1 MKKKEAQELA
11 IDRSR
16 IVMEH
21 IAQIL
26 SDNLQVHAKMDFTH
40 AQIDNQNMC
49 VLNIDV
55 PERNFIRY
63 INLGIT
69 YDHHFIL
76 NEQIL
81 KDVLENFLDS
91 NTIGFSYYYYK
102 HTILGDRFYGFNAF
116 NTNGSV
122 IEINLPANEKSIEQY
137 NNRLQEINDTLKD
150 TPKKSI

>member
-11 IDRSR
+11 LDRSR
-16 IVMEH
+16 IVMEY

-26 SDNLQVHAKMDFTH
+26 SDSLQVHANMEFTH

-49 VLNIDV
+49 TLNIDV
-55 PERNFIRY
+55 PERNFIRH

-69 YDHHFIL
+69 YDHYLIL
-76 NEQIL
+76 SEQIL
-81 KDVLENFLDS
+81 KDVLETFLDS

-102 HTILGDRFYGFNAF
+102 HNILGDRFYGFDAF

-122 IEINLPANEKSIEQY
+122 IKINLPASEKSIEQY
-137 NNRLQEINDTLKD
+137 NNKLQEINATLKD